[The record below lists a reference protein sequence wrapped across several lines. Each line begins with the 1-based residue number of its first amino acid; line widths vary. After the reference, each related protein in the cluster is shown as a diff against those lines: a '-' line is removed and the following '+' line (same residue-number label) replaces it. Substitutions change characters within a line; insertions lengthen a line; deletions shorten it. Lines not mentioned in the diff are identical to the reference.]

1 MSTLNSATM
10 NIGVHVFLNYFFFF
24 LSICPGVE
32 WLGHDSSIFSF
43 IRNLQLLSIVAV
55 LIYIPTNNVGG
66 FSFFF
71 SILTPSLQQTGIACS
86 HSRTWAECGHCGK
99 RHQWVRV
106 FTPPPPAGPLLPLLR
121 AVQIDGSTRNKA
133 TVTVTRS
140 LTHSFSIYWVPTRF
154 NLGAKCIIS
163 VWPKGRVLRVTQQ
176 AWDGSWWI
184 AWVEPSEGR

>member
-1 MSTLNSATM
+1 MEHLSVYILVAL
-10 NIGVHVFLNYFFFF
+10 IFHVILCGEKGEEK
-24 LSICPGVE
+24 LP
-32 WLGHDSSIFSF
+32 
-43 IRNLQLLSIVAV
+43 
-55 LIYIPTNNVGG
+55 IYIPTNNVGG

-121 AVQIDGSTRNKA
+121 AVQIEGSTRNKA

-140 LTHSFSIYWVPTRF
+140 LTHSFSIY
-154 NLGAKCIIS
+154 
-163 VWPKGRVLRVTQQ
+163 
-176 AWDGSWWI
+176 
-184 AWVEPSEGR
+184 

>member
-1 MSTLNSATM
+1 MSTVNSATM
-10 NIGVHVFLNYFFFF
+10 NIGVHVFLNYCFLFFFFF

-32 WLGHDSSIFSF
+32 LLGHDSSIFSF

-99 RHQWVRV
+99 RHQWVKV
-106 FTPPPPAGPLLPLLR
+106 FTPPPLAGPLFSLLR
-121 AVQIDGSTRNKA
+121 AVHKEDSTRNKA
-133 TVTVTRS
+133 TVAV
-140 LTHSFSIYWVPTRF
+140 THSLIHSVSIYCTNYILGF
-154 NLGAKCIIS
+154 ILGAKHIIS
-163 VWPKGRVLRVTQQ
+163 VWHKGRVLRVTQQ
-176 AWDGSWWI
+176 A
-184 AWVEPSEGR
+184 